1 MIEKALPAFARDAR
15 KRLSAAVDDA
25 AARRVMERFASREG
39 WLTKEDWAAAIEALG
54 RTLAPKAKAARSAGI
69 EEGLDRFAHAAARAL
84 KREAIGRSAARR
96 AMAAHADAAG
106 RLDERTFYA
115 ALKTLFDSAP

>member
-39 WLTKEDWAAAIEALG
+39 WLTKEDWAAAIALLG

-69 EEGLDRFAHAAARAL
+69 EEGLDRFAHAAASMRP
-84 KREAIGRSAARR
+84 RR
-96 AMAAHADAAG
+96 GTTSCGQRLFTPVAG
-106 RLDERTFYA
+106 CE
-115 ALKTLFDSAP
+115 